1 MSEERRGTEEEG
13 SRRDFLRDILAATGS
28 AAAFLT
34 ALPGQ
39 AVALPRSETADVLD
53 NPEAFPE
60 GNLLERMRAD
70 LQRTLQKPV
79 DQRKW
84 IMVIDLQKCIG
95 CKACTVSCVAENN
108 LPPGVVY
115 RPVVTEEVGEYPNVR
130 RKFLPRPCM
139 HCDNPPCTPVCPVK
153 ATYRREDG
161 LVLVRYDRCIGC
173 KACMIACPY
182 NARFVHPVKSVVD
195 KCTFCAHR
203 IEDGRLPACVEAC
216 PTRAILFGDLNDTNS
231 EIARH
236 LREAEVKTLKEHL
249 GTDCRVFYANADERT
264 IGRIEMAPAPVHT
277 VEHYE
282 SAMPA
287 EVLDAFRK
295 CRRTTH

>member
-1 MSEERRGTEEEG
+1 MDRR
-13 SRRDFLRDILAATGS
+13 
-28 AAAFLT
+28 AFLKST
-34 ALPGQ
+34 
-39 AVALPRSETADVLD
+39 AVAGASVIAGRYVVVLAKSNRD
-53 NPEAFPE
+53 
-60 GNLLERMRAD
+60 GD
-70 LQRTLQKPV
+70 
-79 DQRKW
+79 RKCVCDPPLRFSDCAPSPDAQYG
-84 IMVIDLQKCIG
+84 MLIDAEKCIG
-95 CKACTVSCVAENN
+95 CHSCAIACRNEFRV
-108 LPPGVVY
+108 PPGVWRSWVKVIEADGQ
-115 RPVVTEEVGEYPNVR
+115 RA
-130 RKFLPRPCM
+130 FLPRLCN
-139 HCDNPPCTPVCPVK
+139 HCDNPPCVPVCPVK

-203 IEDGRLPACVEAC
+203 IEDDRLPACVEAC

-264 IGRIEMAPAPVHT
+264 FGRIEVAPAPVHT
-277 VEHYE
+277 VEHYG